1 MLNLRED
8 QGASPHHVV
17 VVPCGSRRVGG
28 LSDLNPAGK
37 LKWGNQSTGNNFVFT
52 WDQHRPKADA
62 AAAQQSA
69 INDCAVMAA
78 AIPYDDVILILID
91 HEMPPR
97 ELKRLVVRDC

>member
-37 LKWGNQSTGNNFVFT
+37 LKWGN
-52 WDQHRPKADA
+52 
-62 AAAQQSA
+62 
-69 INDCAVMAA
+69 
-78 AIPYDDVILILID
+78 
-91 HEMPPR
+91 
-97 ELKRLVVRDC
+97 